1 MEQEANLKGKVLREA
16 IIKTGLD
23 IKTVANAFAND
34 IANFLGISGRAAA
47 QMLTFIGQ
55 GENTMAQ
62 SQALLGQGFES
73 NPKIV
78 AFMAGLTGDD
88 YNPLDEIDEQR
99 QAAAGEA
106 PEDVIEVAQR
116 EYANMT
122 QQVAETSRRRAR
134 TEPTIDEQREKL
146 FAEYKEDKNT
156 DKLLSGLQDLENVE
170 AIVGTEYAFESQYL
184 NPDTTAY
191 YGFDAS
197 PYALETYRA
206 QANDQDLVPL
216 YNSGLHLSFLNN
228 MPSERIID
236 FQLALEAA
244 NFLDPANI
252 TGVFD
257 EATQQALQAA
267 FTYMNPKTEFGINVN
282 DLNDIAIA
290 SGGNNAAFLGFIHD
304 IFLDQLEDID
314 PSVIDPDRTGPDI
327 VTLPDSEML
336 GQQIENAISQY
347 SGLPSME
354 LLLPDIRDWANGKI
368 KELNDKAAEVNQ
380 LSANQYNMAARD
392 AARRRKFGLEP
403 KEYEVRGPIDREDLS
418 NAFEF
423 ELNKYIKQTFAPL
436 IEANQVDQARRQ
448 GIASLI
454 SAFSVGR

>member
-1 MEQEANLKGKVLREA
+1 
-16 IIKTGLD
+16 
-23 IKTVANAFAND
+23 
-34 IANFLGISGRAAA
+34 
-47 QMLTFIGQ
+47 
-55 GENTMAQ
+55 
-62 SQALLGQGFES
+62 
-73 NPKIV
+73 
-78 AFMAGLTGDD
+78 
-88 YNPLDEIDEQR
+88 
-99 QAAAGEA
+99 
-106 PEDVIEVAQR
+106 
-116 EYANMT
+116 MT

-206 QANDQDLVPL
+206 QAGDQDLVPI
-216 YNSGLHLSFLNN
+216 YNTGLHLSFLNN
-228 MPSERIID
+228 MPADRVID

-244 NFLDPANI
+244 GFLDPANI
-252 TGVFD
+252 SGEFD
-257 EATQQALQAA
+257 EATQLALQGA